1 MRPQLAVRYEMGLQ
15 IFGSS
20 DTQLVATI
28 IISVTTGADKH
39 HNTAPRSAT
48 DQATKTDR
56 MIISGESWK
65 KAWQFSSAAL
75 ALKLKNTAATAH
87 LL

>member
-1 MRPQLAVRYEMGLQ
+1 MKGTTPTKVEMIETSVTQPRALQ
-15 IFGSS
+15 ICG
-20 DTQLVATI
+20 LVP
-28 IISVTTGADKH
+28 DKH
-39 HNTAPRSAT
+39 HNTRDTASRSAT

-65 KAWQFSSAAL
+65 KAWQFASAAL
-75 ALKLKNTAATAH
+75 AVELKNTAATAH